1 MADIDDELAAAE
13 RLQELKE
20 SLVDLTRKLQ
30 QERKDSLKTSQKE
43 TDKLKDQAIELAIIV
58 AKLQKAGKLSAV
70 QVQNLSDAAAS
81 AKEFSDK
88 QTIINN
94 KFKKSGTTL
103 EKFMNTALAKAIT
116 SAGGLVDEVDRFID
130 MLPGGKTLTRLLG
143 VNELK
148 ESLNKAFNKGM
159 DAFVNSLDAGKDST
173 TALKDGMKA
182 FGSSAK
188 GTLMTVGLIA
198 AGILAIVGMMKII
211 KASFEFVRNLEKEF
225 SEISANTGL
234 AFSQS
239 KKLAELLKGLM
250 NAVLSAQEAL
260 NKNILISNKEVL
272 AVSQEL
278 IKDRGTIVGLDI
290 AAAAAVAQTAEAF
303 GYSAKSAAQVAIQLE
318 DMGMNAKEA
327 AKVQQEI
334 AAEALK
340 SGVNVGA
347 VMDDIA
353 KSSKIAAKFFG
364 GNTKQLAKSA
374 IEAAKLGTNLD
385 GAAKVANKLLDI
397 EGSLTAQFEFM
408 ALSGKE
414 INLDLARQLALQG
427 DIVGATEQ
435 VLNQVGDINEF
446 NKLDVL
452 ERQALADATGM
463 DVAELQK
470 SLVIRDKLK
479 NATKEQLAAV
489 AGLGLSAAE
498 MEGMTSQEL
507 ENRIAQEQSMK
518 NMDKSIER
526 MKAAFQQFI
535 APLVEGIAESMTNIV
550 TLFQD
555 VLGFIFGASSGAT
568 NLADKLKTVGRIIG
582 ALLPAIIVFAAVLTG
597 AAIASAIASLSS
609 IPVIGPALGIGAGI
623 AILAAIVGGIAQ
635 IKSVGDLG
643 IDPNGGPIVSSPQMG
658 GIFQGKK
665 GDGLSMGPGM
675 GTSPDLGNASSSGGN
690 NMAALEAK
698 FDKMI
703 SLLGNIAITSQN
715 PPPVQ
720 IGTQV
725 IDEIG
730 TAVEIQRGYQS

>member
-1 MADIDDELAAAE
+1 MADIDDELAGAE
-13 RLQELKE
+13 RLRQLQEDI
-20 SLVDLTRKLQ
+20 VDISQKLQ
-30 QERKDSLKTSQKE
+30 AQRKDGLR
-43 TDKLKDQAIELAIIV
+43 TDKELNQQYRDRTAEILKLA
-58 AKLQKAGKLSAV
+58 KGLNRAGKLT
-70 QVQNLSDAAAS
+70 
-81 AKEFSDK
+81 DK
-88 QTIINN
+88 QLDTYKDLASTANKFTKQQRIIND
-94 KFKKSGTTL
+94 KFKQGGTNA
-103 EKFMNTALAKAIT
+103 EKFLNTALAKAIT
-116 SAGGLVDEVDRFID
+116 TAGGLVDEIDRFVD

-148 ESLNKAFNKGM
+148 ESLNKAFDKGM

-188 GTLMTVGLIA
+188 GTLITVGLIA

-239 KKLAELLKGLM
+239 KKLAELLKGPM
-250 NAVLSAQEAL
+250 NAVLSAQDRI

-479 NATKEQLAAV
+479 NATKEQLAAA

-507 ENRIAQEQSMK
+507 ENRLAQEQSAK

-555 VLGFIFGASSGAT
+555 VLGFIFGASAGSQD
-568 NLADKLKTVGRIIG
+568 LADKLKTVGRIIG
-582 ALLPAIIVFAAVLTG
+582 ALLPAIIVFAAILTG

-609 IPVIGPALGIGAGI
+609 IPVIGPFLGIAAGVG
-623 AILAAIVGGIAQ
+623 ILAAIVGGIAQ

-675 GTSPDLGNASSSGGN
+675 GTNPDLGNASSSSGN

-703 SLLGNIAITSQN
+703 SLLSNIAITSQN